1 MGKPGFPIS
10 PTTMI
15 TSVANPTIKR
25 LRALR
30 QRKAREES
38 GLCLVE
44 GIRLVAEA
52 VQCGAGVEHLVV
64 APALLTS
71 SFARELVA
79 AQAAAGT
86 PVLEVSPEVFAS
98 LAQKEDPQ
106 GLAAVARRRFARL
119 ADLPLDRRP
128 GPVALLEP
136 ADPGNLGTIIRTADA
151 VGAAGVIILGP
162 GVDPYAPA
170 ALRASM
176 GAVFALPLVR
186 ASWEEFAAWKG
197 ATGLPLIGTSDKAPT
212 SFQAV
217 VYPQPAVLL
226 MGSEREG
233 LAPAHQALCDL
244 MVAIPMRGRS
254 DSLNLAVAT
263 GVMLYELLRQC
274 EADGATSRIPVE

>member
-1 MGKPGFPIS
+1 
-10 PTTMI
+10 MI

-52 VQCGAGVEHLVV
+52 AQCGAGVERLLV

-71 SFARELVA
+71 PFARDLVA

-106 GLAAVARRRFARL
+106 GLAAVVQRRFADL
-119 ADLPLDRRP
+119 ADLPRDRRP

-162 GVDPYAPA
+162 GVDPYDPT

-176 GAVFALPLVR
+176 GAVFALPLVL
-186 ASWEEFAAWKG
+186 ASWEEFAAWKR

-217 VYPQPAVLL
+217 VYPQPAALL

-274 EADGATSRIPVE
+274 DADGGALPHPPTG